1 MIRIEGDVLMQPSV
15 ETIPAA
21 GSFNKGKLIIA
32 LLFAATI
39 GGFFY
44 FDLGRYLS
52 LESLKAN
59 RDGLLVFTDQHY
71 GASVA
76 IFILSYCLLV
86 SASLPGAV
94 FFTLAGGLLFG
105 SLWGTLYV
113 NLGATS
119 GATLAFLASRYLL
132 RDWVEAKFGRWLGPF
147 QEGFAKNGFSYLMT
161 IRLIPVA
168 PFFIVNALFG
178 LTKVSLR
185 TYVTATAI
193 GIIPGSFVYA
203 YAGRQLGTINS
214 LKEIASPNVLLA
226 FTLLGVLA
234 LVPTLYQKFAARQ
247 RMAAARDVSAKGGA

>member
-1 MIRIEGDVLMQPSV
+1 MGALTGGGEVAMIQGDLTMPASMDQSEAENASSKGRIV
-15 ETIPAA
+15 
-21 GSFNKGKLIIA
+21 IA
-32 LLFAATI
+32 LLLAAAI

-59 RDGLLVFTDQHY
+59 RDRLLLFTEEHY
-71 GASVA
+71 LASVV
-76 IFILSYCLLV
+76 IFIGSYCLLV

-105 SLWGTLYV
+105 SVVGTVYV

-119 GATLAFLASRYLL
+119 GATLAFLVSRYLL
-132 RDWVEAKFGRWLGPF
+132 RDWVEAKFGGWVGPF
-147 QEGFAKNGFSYLMT
+147 QEGFSKNAFSYLIT

-168 PFFIVNALFG
+168 PFFIVNALSG
-178 LTKVSLR
+178 LTKVSLS

-203 YAGRQLGTINS
+203 YAGRQLGTINT
-214 LKEIASPNVLLA
+214 LREIASPNVLMA
-226 FTLLGVLA
+226 FTLLGLLA
-234 LVPTLYQKFAARQ
+234 LVPTLYQKYAAKK
-247 RMAAARDVSAKGGA
+247 SG